1 MADKPKEKP
10 MGKINNKPNNK
21 TNELTHVDGTGKVK
35 MVDIS
40 NKNESLRTAVAS
52 GCILLNEE
60 IISKVKK
67 NEIQKG
73 DVLSAAKIAGI
84 NAAKKN
90 WELIPLCH
98 QIKLTS
104 IEINFQIEEN
114 TNKII
119 STAIISG
126 YDRTGVEME
135 ALAAVSVSLLTIYD
149 MCKSLSKNM
158 IISNIELIKK
168 SGGKSDYER

>member
-1 MADKPKEKP
+1 MADKITDK
-10 MGKINNKPNNK
+10 MS
-21 TNELTHVDGTGKVK
+21 ELTHVEGTGKVK

-73 DVLSAAKIAGI
+73 DVLAAAKIAGI

-98 QIKLTS
+98 QINLTS
-104 IEINFQIEEN
+104 IEINFQIE
-114 TNKII
+114 
-119 STAIISG
+119 
-126 YDRTGVEME
+126 
-135 ALAAVSVSLLTIYD
+135 
-149 MCKSLSKNM
+149 
-158 IISNIELIKK
+158 
-168 SGGKSDYER
+168 

>member
-1 MADKPKEKP
+1 MTDEMMDK
-10 MGKINNKPNNK
+10 IS
-21 TNELTHVDGTGKVK
+21 ELTHVDGTGKVN

-40 NKNESLRTAVAS
+40 SKNESLRTAVAS

-67 NEIQKG
+67 NEVQKG
-73 DVLSAAKIAGI
+73 DVLAVAKIAGI

-119 STAIISG
+119 STATISG

-135 ALAAVSVSLLTIYD
+135 ALAAVSVSLLTVYD
-149 MCKSLSKNM
+149 MCKALSKNM

>member
-1 MADKPKEKP
+1 MADEMTDK
-10 MGKINNKPNNK
+10 MS
-21 TNELTHVDGTGKVK
+21 ELTHVDGAGKVK

-52 GCILLNEE
+52 GCILLSEE

-73 DVLSAAKIAGI
+73 DVLAAAKIAGI
-84 NAAKKN
+84 SAAKKN

-149 MCKSLSKNM
+149 MCKAVSKDM
-158 IISNIELIKK
+158 VIGDIELVKK
-168 SGGKSDYER
+168 TGGKTDYCKQ

>member
-1 MADKPKEKP
+1 MTDKMADK
-10 MGKINNKPNNK
+10 ING
-21 TNELTHVDGTGKVK
+21 LTHIDSTGKVK

-52 GCILLNEE
+52 GWILLNKE

-67 NEIQKG
+67 NEIHKG
-73 DVLSAAKIAGI
+73 DVLTTAKIAGI

-104 IEINFQIEEN
+104 IEVNFQIEEN

-135 ALAAVSVSLLTIYD
+135 ALAAVSISLLTIYD
-149 MCKSLSKNM
+149 MCKALSKNM

>member
-1 MADKPKEKP
+1 LEDKNTMADKP
-10 MGKINNKPNNK
+10 NDK
-21 TNELTHVDGTGKVK
+21 TNELTHINGTGKVK

-40 NKNESLRTAVAS
+40 NKNESLRTAVARGS
-52 GCILLNEE
+52 ILLSEE

-73 DVLSAAKIAGI
+73 DVLASAKIAGI

-98 QIKLTS
+98 QIKLTN

-135 ALAAVSVSLLTIYD
+135 ALSAVSVSLLTIYD
-149 MCKSLSKNM
+149 MCKALSKNM
-158 IISNIELIKK
+158 TINNIELIKK

>member
-1 MADKPKEKP
+1 MADKP
-10 MGKINNKPNNK
+10 NNKP
-21 TNELTHVDGTGKVK
+21 NELTHVDGFGKVK

-40 NKNESLRTAVAS
+40 SKKESLRTAVAS

-73 DVLSAAKIAGI
+73 DVLAAAKIAGI

-149 MCKSLSKNM
+149 MCKSVDRSM
-158 IISNIELIKK
+158 ILGPARLLEKR
-168 SGGKSDYER
+168 GGKSGHFRLEDETADEA

>member
-1 MADKPKEKP
+1 MTDKTTDK
-10 MGKINNKPNNK
+10 MS
-21 TNELTHVDGTGKVK
+21 ELTHVDSSGKVK

-52 GCILLNEE
+52 GCILLNAE

-73 DVLSAAKIAGI
+73 DVLSVAKIAGI

-104 IEINFQIEEN
+104 IEINLQIEEN

-149 MCKSLSKNM
+149 MCKVLSKKM
-158 IISNIELIKK
+158 IISNIELIRK